1 MYRIQIPSKHKVI
14 RTLHCQFIEEG
25 KLAKLLDTTLDVIQ
39 DFEQNFE
46 YNIVEPRGNLLSVP
60 TGYTIEA
67 VNNDCLSNNEQ
78 STPING
84 DVRND
89 ALEATEAILILLLL
103 PTIGYDTSSNS
114 ELDEGYELVRPSLLE
129 VPVNKNLSYSLRSR
143 RKTAKA
149 RTYYSLANMP
159 QATVKAFTASVTA
172 NDAIDIIIL
181 KSYKEL
187 QLTAQR
193 DEQRAAVY
201 REFRIHIKNRTQR
214 DMLRYALYKVLRRR
228 QVFSVKRDANRKIS
242 RFKARQVVRG
252 FS

>member
-14 RTLHCQFIEEG
+14 RILYCQFIEEG
-25 KLAKLLDTTLDVIQ
+25 KLAKLLDTALDVIQ
-39 DFEQNFE
+39 DFKQNFE

-60 TGYTIEA
+60 TGYTIKA

-78 STPING
+78 SIPIDRNAQ
-84 DVRND
+84 ND
-89 ALEATEAILILLLL
+89 ALEAVEAILILLLL

-129 VPVNKNLSYSLRSR
+129 VPVNKNLSRSLRSR

-159 QATVKAFTASVTA
+159 QATVKAFTALVTA
-172 NDAIDIIIL
+172 NDAVDIIIL

-187 QLTAQR
+187 QLTVQR
-193 DEQRAAVY
+193 DEQRAAAY
-201 REFRIHIKNRTQR
+201 REFRIYIKNRTQR
-214 DMLRYALYKVLRRR
+214 DMLRYALYKILRRR
-228 QVFSVKRDANRKIS
+228 QVFSVKRDANRKVS